1 MAEEMKNL
9 NLEEYFPSQLAC
21 LSNSITRP
29 IAVVFEQRFSITMPE
44 WRVLAIVGRKPGLS
58 AVEVANRA
66 QMDKVAV
73 SRAITKLVKSGRI
86 DRGFGSVDRRRS
98 ILNLTESGQQL
109 YEEIA
114 PMALL
119 LESELLED
127 LTSDEKEIL
136 GRVIDKLSSKSRV
149 FTRPHLPPTNGIRY
163 PNTRMAM

>member
-1 MAEEMKNL
+1 
-9 NLEEYFPSQLAC
+9 
-21 LSNSITRP
+21 
-29 IAVVFEQRFSITMPE
+29 MPE

-58 AVEVANRA
+58 AVDVAQRA

-73 SRAITKLVKSGRI
+73 SRAISKLVKSGRI
-86 DRGFGSVDRRRS
+86 DRDIGSVDRRRS
-98 ILNLTESGQQL
+98 ILTLTESGREL
-109 YEEIA
+109 YEKIA

-127 LTSDEKEIL
+127 LTEDEKEIL
-136 GRVIDKLSSKSRV
+136 ERVIDKLSSKSQV

>member
-1 MAEEMKNL
+1 MAEKLKNL
-9 NLEEYFPSQLAC
+9 DLEEYLPSQLAT

-44 WRVLAIVGRKPGLS
+44 WRVLAIIGRRPGLS
-58 AVEVANRA
+58 AVDVAYRA

-73 SRAITKLVKSGRI
+73 SRAISKLVKSGRI
-86 DRGFGSVDRRRS
+86 DRSFGSVDRRRS
-98 ILNLTESGQQL
+98 ILKLTEEGREL

-127 LTSDEKEIL
+127 LTEDEKQIL
-136 GRVIDKLSSKSRV
+136 GRVIDKLNSKSRV
-149 FTRPHLPPTNGIRY
+149 FTRPHLTPTNGIRY
-163 PNTRMAM
+163 PSTRMAM